1 MRFLFGLSNKL
12 GFLSS
17 VHSIELVRFKEM
29 WPFDGFLIGGSSS
42 EERETMK
49 GKCPWT
55 REHLYLSRSGR
66 TSRTC
71 NVTHAGGCVT
81 GMSLF
86 PRFWR
91 TRMFRRYPDVTKHCR
106 SRDWVSQI
114 HLLANMYGARPLHS
128 KHQVSHCSSW
138 LVFALVFAYVSRG

>member
-49 GKCPWT
+49 QGQMSVDKRAPIPVAIRQNQPHVQRHSRGWMCNRDESIPAF
-55 REHLYLSRSGR
+55 LADQDILMLLSI
-66 TSRTC
+66 
-71 NVTHAGGCVT
+71 VFHVT
-81 GMSLF
+81 GF
-86 PRFWR
+86 
-91 TRMFRRYPDVTKHCR
+91 
-106 SRDWVSQI
+106 